1 MIDKRLI
8 MNKKD
13 KPADQKTP
21 LLFGKRNYKFMLTG
35 IFLIVLGFI
44 LMSGGG
50 SDDPNVWNDAIFN
63 FRRIRLAPM
72 LILLGMAVEVYAIMT
87 KPE

>member
-1 MIDKRLI
+1 MATKQTK
-8 MNKKD
+8 N
-13 KPADQKTP
+13 KPAQTDKN
-21 LLFGKRNYKFMLTG
+21 LLFGKRNYLFMLIG
-35 IFLIVLGFI
+35 IGLIGLGFI

-50 SDDPNVWNDAIFN
+50 SEDPKVWNDAIFN

-72 LILLGMAVEVYAIMT
+72 LVLLGMIVEVYAIMT

>member
-1 MIDKRLI
+1 MA
-8 MNKKD
+8 KK
-13 KPADQKTP
+13 KQEQKEVKKAFI
-21 LLFGKRNYKFMLTG
+21 FGKRNYMFMLIG
-35 IFLIVLGFI
+35 LGLIALGFI

-50 SDDPNVWNDAIFN
+50 SDNPDVWNEAIFD

-72 LILLGMAVEVYAIMT
+72 LILAGFVVEIYAIMT

>member
-1 MIDKRLI
+1 

-13 KPADQKTP
+13 KHADQKTP
-21 LLFGKRNYKFMLTG
+21 LLFGKRNYKFMLAG
-35 IFLIVLGFI
+35 ILLIFLGFV

>member
-1 MIDKRLI
+1 MSQKE
-8 MNKKD
+8 NSKK
-13 KPADQKTP
+13 PQKNT
-21 LLFGKRNYKFMLTG
+21 LFGKRNYQFMLIG
-35 IFLIVLGFI
+35 IGLIAAGFI

-50 SDDPNVWNDAIFN
+50 SDNPQVWNEAIFN

-72 LILLGMAVEVYAIMT
+72 LVLLGMAVEIYAIMT

>member
-1 MIDKRLI
+1 MA
-8 MNKKD
+8 KKQEQEQE
-13 KPADQKTP
+13 KK
-21 LLFGKRNYKFMLTG
+21 LLFGKRNYRFMFIGLG
-35 IFLIVLGFI
+35 FIVVGFI

-50 SDDPNVWNDAIFN
+50 SDDPKVWNEAIFN

-72 LILLGMAVEVYAIMT
+72 LILLGLIVEVYAIMT

>member
-1 MIDKRLI
+1 MSK
-8 MNKKD
+8 NQEHKEAKKM
-13 KPADQKTP
+13 
-21 LLFGKRNYKFMLTG
+21 LFGKRNYRFMLIG
-35 IFLIVLGFI
+35 IFLIALGFV

-50 SDDPNVWNDAIFN
+50 SENPRVWNEDIFN

-72 LILLGMAVEVYAIMT
+72 LILLGMLVEVYAIMT

>member
-1 MIDKRLI
+1 MAQ
-8 MNKKD
+8 NKSPEEEK
-13 KPADQKTP
+13 K
-21 LLFGKRNYKFMLTG
+21 LLFGKRNYLFMSIG
-35 IFLIVLGFI
+35 IVLIALGFI

-50 SDDPNVWNDAIFN
+50 SDDPQVWNEAIFN

-72 LILLGMAVEVYAIMT
+72 LILLGLAVEVYAIMT